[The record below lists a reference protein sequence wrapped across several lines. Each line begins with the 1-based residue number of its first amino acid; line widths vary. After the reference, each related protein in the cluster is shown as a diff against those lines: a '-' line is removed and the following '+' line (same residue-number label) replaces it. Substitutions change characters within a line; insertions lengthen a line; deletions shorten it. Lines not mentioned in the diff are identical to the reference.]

1 MTNLIQTQD
10 QSISGV
16 KEGSVTA
23 SPVFDTNLRS
33 QARVG
38 TILFVLLFGFGGIWA
53 TTAPIDGAALAS
65 GQVTVRS
72 YSKTVQH
79 LEGGIIQNIFVDN
92 GERVELGDPILKIDD
107 TQSLAQLEIAKS
119 QQLALR
125 ALEARLIAERDERES
140 LIFGSEMVALGPRA
154 QEEIAAQL
162 QIFNAR
168 RITLQ
173 GSVEVLNQ
181 RTEQLQSQIEGFKG
195 LRSSK
200 EVLSKSY
207 AEELRDTRDLLSQGF
222 SDKNSL
228 RQLERNIA
236 VLDGE
241 AAELDANIASTE
253 VQIGEANLQIL
264 QQRREFNNQVVAEL
278 GEVQTNLN
286 DTEERVIAFEDIVSR
301 TVIRAPDSGLVNG
314 LQVHTLGG
322 VITPGM
328 RILDVVPEGDDLII
342 EARVSPTDIDRVA
355 IGQNATIR
363 FSTFGMGSVPTIYGS
378 VINLSADILTDEALG
393 FAYYLARVEVSP
405 EGLEGL
411 GDLSLMPGMPAE
423 VFIAT
428 GSRTLFEY
436 LSKPLSN
443 ALARSLR
450 ED

>member
-1 MTNLIQTQD
+1 MANLIPTQD
-10 QSISGV
+10 QSISDV
-16 KEGSVTA
+16 EDESVTA
-23 SPVFDTNLRS
+23 NPVFDTSLKSHSRT
-33 QARVG
+33 G
-38 TILFVLLFGFGGIWA
+38 ILLFILLFGFGGIWA
-53 TTAPIDGAALAS
+53 VTAPIDGAALAS

-79 LEGGIIQNIFVDN
+79 LEGGIIQNIFVGN

-107 TQSLAQLEIAKS
+107 TQSLSQLEIAKS

-125 ALEARLIAERDERES
+125 ARETRLIAERDEHES
-140 LIFGSEMVALGPRA
+140 LAFQSELIALGPRA

-168 RITLQ
+168 RSALNGGI
-173 GSVEVLNQ
+173 EVLSQ

-207 AEELRDTRDLLSQGF
+207 AEELRDIRELLSQGF

-228 RQLERNIA
+228 RQLERNVA

-241 AAELDANIASTE
+241 AAELAANIASTE
-253 VQIGEANLQIL
+253 IQIGEANLQIL
-264 QQRREFNNQVVAEL
+264 QQRREFNNEVVAEL

-286 DTEERVIAFEDIVSR
+286 DTEERITALEDIVSR

-322 VITPGM
+322 VIAPGM

-342 EARVSPTDIDRVA
+342 EARVSPIDIDRVA

-378 VINLSADILTDEALG
+378 VINLSADSLTDEVLG
-393 FAYYLARVEVSP
+393 LNYYLARVEVSP

-436 LSKPLSN
+436 LSKWVCSN
-443 ALARSLR
+443 A
-450 ED
+450 